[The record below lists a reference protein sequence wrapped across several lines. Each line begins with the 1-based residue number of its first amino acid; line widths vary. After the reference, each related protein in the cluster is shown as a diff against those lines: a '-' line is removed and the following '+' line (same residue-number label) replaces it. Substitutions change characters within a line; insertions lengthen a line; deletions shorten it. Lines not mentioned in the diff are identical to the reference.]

1 MAIYIL
7 TLRSTDEQPKLIKN
21 LGVFERRATAFHF
34 VVNAFRQHV
43 QPFIGGTF
51 KISDA
56 NQLPDEGE
64 MGNDPS
70 SLLLYYNFNYKVY
83 IERSELH

>member
-21 LGVFERRATAFHF
+21 LGVFELRATAFNF
-34 VVNAFRQHV
+34 VAKAFRQHT

-51 KISDA
+51 KFGDV
-56 NQLPDEGE
+56 QDLPEEGE
-64 MGNDPS
+64 MGNDPA
-70 SLLLYYNFNYKVY
+70 SLLIYYNFNYKVY